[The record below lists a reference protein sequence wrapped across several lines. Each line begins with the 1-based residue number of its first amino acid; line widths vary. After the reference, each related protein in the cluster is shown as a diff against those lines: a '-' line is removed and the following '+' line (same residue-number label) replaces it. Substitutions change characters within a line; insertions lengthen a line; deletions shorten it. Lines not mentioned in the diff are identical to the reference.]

1 MNILISVLNGRMK
14 GREFPVAE
22 GKTVK
27 IGRGSGADFVIVDA
41 MSSRLHCEVTNNST
55 AFILR
60 DLGSSNGTFKDDQ
73 AIKQVNVYSGDR
85 FKIGSTVFE
94 IRGLEGPIDNY
105 MTNAEPVVR
114 VEKSGITKTRIVLNP
129 KRLEQEDE
137 KKTVLRRVGP
147 KQEKNDYTLG
157 EFESL
162 VSEIEGLDD
171 EEEEDLPPIT
181 VIASGRE
188 VRPSTGD
195 DEFPPVEVVESGY
208 AKDSENDLEDLPPI
222 EVVSS
227 GKALERAER
236 GPGAPELAAVDS
248 DDEPEFED
256 SDLPVVTVESPR
268 VSEPKSANSD
278 NEAALADPF
287 ATESAERPSISVPE
301 PMDSLDPPVA
311 SEMSIH
317 VKTTYP
323 EYGQEIPDPKLDAEP
338 MGSPDTVTEHDG
350 LVMVE
355 PGRTR
360 EATPDE
366 FMSALDAIP
375 KEEPELRKRPR
386 PEAEK
391 EEDIPELEEAPP
403 SPIPMGFDPVPK
415 HFQLRSSTPIPML
428 EEMPG
433 LEEEEEEEEEEKPT
447 PDRMTVEFRKS
458 VESAEDGDEE
468 SSLAILEPVPGFD
481 YEDDL
486 LCIRCGN
493 MMEQNDIDHGLAQK
507 EGKGFVCPKCVR
519 TEIDGQMSG
528 LGFGNLEVVDVGT
541 IDEELLEEMKKEG
554 PDIAEMLDE
563 ALRSQKGKGDNA

>member
-14 GREFPVAE
+14 GRKFPVAE

-94 IRGLEGPIDNY
+94 IRGIEGPIDNY

-171 EEEEDLPPIT
+171 EGEEEEEDLPPIT

-227 GKALERAER
+227 GKALGRAER
-236 GPGAPELAAVDS
+236 GPEPEFVAVDS
-248 DDEPEFED
+248 DVEPEFED
-256 SDLPVVTVESPR
+256 SDLPVVTVESPG
-268 VSEPKSANSD
+268 VSEPKSAKSD

-360 EATPDE
+360 EATP
-366 FMSALDAIP
+366 
-375 KEEPELRKRPR
+375 
-386 PEAEK
+386 AE
-391 EEDIPELEEAPP
+391 
-403 SPIPMGFDPVPK
+403 S
-415 HFQLRSSTPIPML
+415 
-428 EEMPG
+428 
-433 LEEEEEEEEEEKPT
+433 
-447 PDRMTVEFRKS
+447 
-458 VESAEDGDEE
+458 
-468 SSLAILEPVPGFD
+468 
-481 YEDDL
+481 
-486 LCIRCGN
+486 
-493 MMEQNDIDHGLAQK
+493 
-507 EGKGFVCPKCVR
+507 
-519 TEIDGQMSG
+519 
-528 LGFGNLEVVDVGT
+528 
-541 IDEELLEEMKKEG
+541 
-554 PDIAEMLDE
+554 
-563 ALRSQKGKGDNA
+563 